1 MTNKE
6 LLEAFRAVVL
16 ELCSIENQLSRI
28 LPTGQPSGVKAQQY
42 KAEPRGTNDPT
53 AAAMQLYDGL
63 MAQKEEKAAEIAR
76 LTKAAWPIIM
86 AANTP
91 RDMLILNH
99 YYMMGMTDQEIARQ
113 QGVTREHICR
123 ERKAALNFLR

>member
-6 LLEAFRAVVL
+6 LLEACRTAVL
-16 ELCSIENQLSRI
+16 ELRQLGNQLARI

-42 KAEPRGTNDPT
+42 KADPPGTNDPT
-53 AAAMQLYDGL
+53 AAALQFYDGL
-63 MAQKEEKAAEIAR
+63 KALEEEKAKEVAR

-86 AANTP
+86 AANTT
-91 RDMLILNH
+91 RDMVILNH

-113 QGVTREHICR
+113 QGVTREYICR